1 MAHGNIG
8 VANGILY
15 QILAGNGWFRTCGA
29 KRSPRR
35 GKYFPEQFVEEI
47 NHNDADNQ
55 SYYHLSYFTPND
67 FSDDGSRRAAVCS
80 SSGLCR
86 IVKFHTTSIGQTIH
100 KTADGDAEDGMD
112 QI

>member
-8 VANGILY
+8 VAKGILY

-35 GKYFPEQFVEEI
+35 GKSFPEQYVEEI
-47 NHNDADNQ
+47 NHNDADDQ

-67 FSDDGSRRAAVCS
+67 FSDEQPYRGRLFILRSLPNRKVP
-80 SSGLCR
+80 
-86 IVKFHTTSIGQTIH
+86 H
-100 KTADGDAEDGMD
+100 D
-112 QI
+112 QYRSDDP